1 MPSNLKNS
9 LGYYLK
15 AKYRVSPVS
24 GNYYSYQY
32 DNEKGNG
39 QDGYAGVFG
48 KAIDRADCSG
58 KVKELI
64 LFLIKHIIANY
75 TPRSSQLR

>member
-1 MPSNLKNS
+1 MIDAIEVYYNTPSDLKNS

-15 AKYRVSPVS
+15 AKYRVSPTG

-39 QDGYAGVFG
+39 QDGYAGMFG
-48 KAIDRADCSG
+48 KSIDRVQIVLA
-58 KVKELI
+58 K
-64 LFLIKHIIANY
+64 
-75 TPRSSQLR
+75 